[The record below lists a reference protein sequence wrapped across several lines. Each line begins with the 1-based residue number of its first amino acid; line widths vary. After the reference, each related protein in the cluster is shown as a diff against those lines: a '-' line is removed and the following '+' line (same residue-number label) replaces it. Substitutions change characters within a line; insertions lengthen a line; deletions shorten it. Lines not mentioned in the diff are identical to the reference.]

1 MSKITSFLLIALIG
15 VGIIGCGGS
24 PAGSE
29 WITPQVEGNTIS
41 IPVLP
46 IENNTMSNFRI
57 DTSEGEMD
65 FMVYKLNNY
74 IHVLANVCPPCD
86 SVGFDLDDTE
96 LVCQSCGTTFDA
108 ETGEGIFG
116 GCVNYPK
123 ESVPYEL
130 EDSRIVMNRSDL
142 ITAYQETLAPG
153 Y

>member
-1 MSKITSFLLIALIG
+1 MFKMKRLLPIILISL
-15 VGIIGCGGS
+15 VIIGCGGS

-29 WITPQVEGNTIS
+29 WITPEIDGDTVS

-46 IENNTMSNFRI
+46 IENNTISNFKI
-57 DTSEGEMD
+57 NTSEGEMD

-74 IHVLANVCPPCD
+74 IHVLANVCPPCG
-86 SVGFDLDDTE
+86 SVGFDLEDAE

-130 EDSRIVMNRSDL
+130 RGNQIVMNRTDL